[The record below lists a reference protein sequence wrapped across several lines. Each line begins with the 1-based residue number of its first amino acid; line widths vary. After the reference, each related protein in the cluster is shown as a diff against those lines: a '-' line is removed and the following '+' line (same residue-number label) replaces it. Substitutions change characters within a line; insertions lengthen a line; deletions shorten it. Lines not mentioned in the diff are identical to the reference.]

1 MIFCVNFL
9 LFFVFCVYNQLSI
22 ILLFYAPN
30 RHTYTINVRVLRFFS
45 DFSLCFLEVFQIA
58 TLPICYWVLHCL
70 YVIGC
75 YVAYMLLSG
84 SIKNR
89 GCSEPLL

>member
-1 MIFCVNFL
+1 MFFGGVPNSYVAYML
-9 LFFVFCVYNQLSI
+9 LG
-22 ILLFYAPN
+22 
-30 RHTYTINVRVLRFFS
+30 
-45 DFSLCFLEVFQIA
+45 A
-58 TLPICYWVLHCL
+58 TLPKCDWVLHCL

-75 YVAYMLLSG
+75 YVAYMLLGATLPICYWVLRCLYVIGCYVAYMLLGG